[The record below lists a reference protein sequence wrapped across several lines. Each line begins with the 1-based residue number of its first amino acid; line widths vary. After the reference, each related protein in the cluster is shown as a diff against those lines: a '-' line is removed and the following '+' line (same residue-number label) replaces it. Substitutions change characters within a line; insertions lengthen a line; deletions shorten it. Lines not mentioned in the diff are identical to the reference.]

1 LRTFRLLD
9 VPSDDF
15 RADRATVQAR
25 FSAFGVLL
33 LCRKIALRLIKAIT
47 RFIRPL
53 LSAALSRKPMASAD
67 LLAT

>member
-1 LRTFRLLD
+1 MLRTFRLPD

-33 LCRKIALRLIKAIT
+33 VCRKIALR
-47 RFIRPL
+47 
-53 LSAALSRKPMASAD
+53 
-67 LLAT
+67 